1 MLLFSIMA
9 RGWRGENN
17 RKTGFLRFYLNFRG
31 RFIHSLAH
39 LTLIVAAVMEQRGS
53 LASCLDFKA
62 RTVFD
67 VPGFPTFT
75 CSGPSFYHPARG
87 RGQCRRTPR
96 SSHRIPEQEAAAHRW
111 PSPARGARWGLM
123 QSCPALTQPPHRARA
138 FGTGLLGPGQALVGW
153 ERAVSA
159 LCARQEASADP
170 PWGIL
175 RQAPRHGQDAAP
187 NSSRGWWGWAGG
199 SYFLT
204 RSLNWDLSG
213 WIGGDLTPWM
223 PAMPKLAEAKCTGDD
238 NPGHRTFLQ
247 CSR

>member
-9 RGWRGENN
+9 RGWRGENS
-17 RKTGFLRFYLNFRG
+17 RKTRFLRFYLYFRG

-87 RGQCRRTPR
+87 RGHCRRTPR

-111 PSPARGARWGLM
+111 PSPARGVRWGLM

-138 FGTGLLGPGQALVGW
+138 FGTGPSPCRMGASGVSSLCPTRGQHRPSLGDFTPGTAARAGCCPQQQQRVVGVGW
-153 ERAVSA
+153 GQLFPNEEPELGFIRVDWGG
-159 LCARQEASADP
+159 LNPLDASNA
-170 PWGIL
+170 
-175 RQAPRHGQDAAP
+175 
-187 NSSRGWWGWAGG
+187 
-199 SYFLT
+199 
-204 RSLNWDLSG
+204 
-213 WIGGDLTPWM
+213 
-223 PAMPKLAEAKCTGDD
+223 
-238 NPGHRTFLQ
+238 
-247 CSR
+247 